1 MTSIDREPQTETH
14 GDVVRRLYREMRRIR
29 RFEEELYRL
38 VSTGAIGGTT
48 HLCIGQEA
56 VPVGVSSL
64 LTHEDQITSTHRGHG
79 HLLAKGARMDR
90 ALAEIAGKKDGY
102 CQGKGGS
109 QHVAIPAIGH
119 MGSNGITGGGLP
131 IAAGLAL
138 ALQREKTDRVV
149 IAYLGDGAADV
160 GNFHE
165 TLNLA
170 ALWHLPVIFVLENN
184 LYSMSTPI
192 ERTSACETFADWA
205 SRYKGLEVAR
215 GDGNDVFSVIDLAR
229 PLIERARRGEGAGFV
244 EFLTYRQ
251 SGHSKSDARVY
262 RTREEEA
269 EWQARD
275 PLHLIVVR
283 GEDHGVTASD
293 IEGLDAV
300 VETEV
305 EEATRFALE
314 SEPGGTEIA
323 LGELGEPVAPEA
335 RVAGPSDTT
344 PGTTITVTEAIRE
357 VLRGE
362 MRRDRNVFVMG
373 EDIGTYGGAFGVTR
387 GLLEEFGAERILE
400 TPICE
405 NSFTA
410 LGVGA
415 AIGGL
420 RPVVEL
426 MFGDFVCY
434 AMDALVNHAAKL
446 RYMYAGQ
453 VRVPFT
459 LRMPVGRRKGY
470 GATHSQSLEAWFVH
484 TPGLWVAFPSTVV
497 DAVGLL
503 RTAIRCDAPTIFL
516 EHKLLYPAR
525 GTWPGDDHSVPWGKA
540 RIVRE
545 GTDLTLLTYGL
556 CVDLCTRAAEQLA
569 ARGIEAEIL
578 DLRTLQPYDR
588 EACITS
594 LTKTGRGVF
603 VQEATGVA
611 GVCDRVIA
619 DVLPEVFAWLHA
631 PILKVTGAHVPF
643 PSSPMLEDLM
653 MPDVRDV
660 VRAALRV
667 VAD

>member
-1 MTSIDREPQTETH
+1 MTSTESET
-14 GDVVRRLYREMRRIR
+14 GSDSRSQRAGQLYREMRRIR

-38 VSTGAIGGTT
+38 VSDGAIGGTT

-90 ALAEIAGKKDGY
+90 ALAEIAGRVDGY

-109 QHVAIPAIGH
+109 QHVAVPAIGH

-131 IAAGLAL
+131 IAAGLAF
-138 ALQREKTDRVV
+138 ALQQRGSDRIVV
-149 IAYLGDGAADV
+149 AYLGDGAADV

-170 ALWHLPVIFVLENN
+170 ALWKLPLLFVLENN
-184 LYSMSTPI
+184 LYSMSTPVD
-192 ERTSACETFADWA
+192 RTSACETFADWA
-205 SRYKGLEVAR
+205 SRYKGMAVDR
-215 GDGNDVFSVIDLAR
+215 GDGNDVFAVIDRTR
-229 PLIERARRGEGAGFV
+229 PLVERARRGEGPGFV

-269 EWQARD
+269 EWRERD
-275 PLHLIVVR
+275 PLALAIAHGIDASRVR
-283 GEDHGVTASD
+283 ELDEDVESEVRTA
-293 IEGLDAV
+293 
-300 VETEV
+300 VE
-305 EEATRFALE
+305 FALA
-314 SEPGGTEIA
+314 SEAGGVDVA
-323 LGELGEPVAPEA
+323 LGELGSPVVPATA
-335 RVAGPSDTT
+335 RGPGKSEVEK
-344 PGTTITVTEAIRE
+344 GATITMTEAIRE

-362 MRRDRNVFVMG
+362 MRRDAATFVMG
-373 EDIGTYGGAFGVTR
+373 EDIGAYGGAFGVTR
-387 GLLEEFGAERILE
+387 GLLEEFGDARIRE

-415 AIGGL
+415 AAGGL

-453 VRVPFT
+453 VSVPFT
-459 LRMPVGRRKGY
+459 LRMPVGRRRGY
-470 GATHSQSLEAWFVH
+470 GATHSQSLESWFVH
-484 TPGLWVAFPSTVV
+484 TPGLFVAFPATVE

-503 RTAIRCDAPTIFL
+503 RTAIRCDAPTLFL

-525 GTWPGDDHSVPWGKA
+525 GAWPGDDWLVPFGSA
-540 RIVRE
+540 RVVRA
-545 GTDLTLLTYGL
+545 GTDLTMLTYGL
-556 CVDLCTRAAEQLA
+556 CVGLCEEAAAQLE
-569 ARGIEAEIL
+569 ARGHSVEIV
-578 DLRTLQPYDR
+578 DLRSLQPYDR
-588 EACITS
+588 DACVAS
-594 LTKTGRGVF
+594 LQKTGRGLF
-603 VQEATGVA
+603 VQEATGVG

-619 DVLPEVFAWLHA
+619 DVLPDVFPWLHA
-631 PILKVTGAHVPF
+631 PIEKVHGAHVPF
-643 PSSPMLEDLM
+643 PSSPMLEDLV
-653 MPDVRDV
+653 MPNARTVFA
-660 VRAALRV
+660 AALRLLTTS
-667 VAD
+667 

>member
-1 MTSIDREPQTETH
+1 MTSIDDSKRSLTLQ
-14 GDVVRRLYREMRRIR
+14 LYREMRRIR

-38 VSTGAIGGTT
+38 VSSGAIGGTT

-64 LTHEDQITSTHRGHG
+64 LTHGDQITSTHRGHG

-138 ALQREKTDRVV
+138 ALQYKGSDRVAV
-149 IAYLGDGAADV
+149 AYLGDGAADV

-170 ALWHLPVIFVLENN
+170 ALWGLPLLFVLENN

-192 ERTSACETFADWA
+192 ERTSACESFADWA
-205 SRYKGLEVAR
+205 SRYKGMAVAR
-215 GDGNDVFSVIDLAR
+215 GDGNDVFVVRDLVQ
-229 PLIERARRGEGAGFV
+229 PLLERARAGQGPGFV

-269 EWQARD
+269 RWQERD
-275 PLHLIVVR
+275 PLLIAVQR
-283 GEDHGVTASD
+283 GRDC
-293 IEGLDAV
+293 GLEACDFEAADQ
-300 VETEV
+300 EV
-305 EEATRFALE
+305 EAEVEAAVRFALE
-314 SEPGGTEIA
+314 SEAGGVDIA
-323 LGELGEPVAPEA
+323 LGELGSTELAPSQA
-335 RVAGPSDTT
+335 KATVKGAIPK
-344 PGTTITVTEAIRE
+344 GTMITLTEAIRE
-357 VLRGE
+357 VLRE
-362 MRRDRNVFVMG
+362 ELLRDEAVFVMG
-373 EDIGTYGGAFGVTR
+373 EDIGAYGGAFGVTR
-387 GLLEEFGAERILE
+387 GLVEQFGPRRILE

-415 AIGGL
+415 ATGGL
-420 RPVVEL
+420 RPIVEL

-470 GATHSQSLEAWFVH
+470 GATHSQSLEAFFVH
-484 TPGLWVAFPSTVV
+484 TPGLWVAFPSSVE

-516 EHKLLYPAR
+516 EHKLLYPVR
-525 GTWPGDDHSVPWGKA
+525 GAWPGDDYVLPFGEA

-545 GTDLTLLTYGL
+545 GSDLTMLSYGL
-556 CVDLCTRAAEQLA
+556 CVELCREAAVQLA
-569 ARGIEAEIL
+569 ARGIEAEII
-578 DLRTLQPYDR
+578 DLRSLQPYDR
-588 EACITS
+588 ATCIAS
-594 LTKTGRGVF
+594 LQKTGRGLF

-619 DVLPEVFAWLHA
+619 DVLPDVFAYLHA
-631 PILKVTGAHVPF
+631 PIQKVTGAHVPF

-653 MPDVRDV
+653 MPDVRAV
-660 VRAALRV
+660 LRAALEV
-667 VAD
+667 VET